1 MVSLPLVPTMVV
13 SWMVTAAVPLTEP
26 LVARIVA
33 EPTPDDGAVYR
44 PVEELIEPTPPLS
57 TDQVTVADMGLP
69 DWSKAD
75 AEKSWVWPS
84 GTTGDAGV
92 TLMDVRILFVAV
104 TCTLTL
110 LVTLRP
116 PGNWIRT

>member
-1 MVSLPLVPTMVV
+1 MNQLLTRRMVSLPLVPAMVV

-44 PVEELIEPTPPLS
+44 PVEELMEPTLPLS

-69 DWSKAD
+69 NWSMAD
-75 AEKSWVWPS
+75 AEKRLRLAV
-84 GTTGDAGV
+84 GDSRRCRRDADGCEN
-92 TLMDVRILFVAV
+92 LARRRYASRSR
-104 TCTLTL
+104 C
-110 LVTLRP
+110 
-116 PGNWIRT
+116 W